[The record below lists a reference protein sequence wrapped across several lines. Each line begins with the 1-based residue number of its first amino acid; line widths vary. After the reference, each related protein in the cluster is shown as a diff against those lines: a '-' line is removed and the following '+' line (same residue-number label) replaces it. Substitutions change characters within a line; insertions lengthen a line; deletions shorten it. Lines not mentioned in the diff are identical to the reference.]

1 MISKFF
7 ENFNYLSLIVI
18 IIIFYV
24 TYYYYKYFNRINPL
38 PGPFPI
44 PFFGNLHQLFIFH
57 GGSLKEFYNSNYKKY
72 GDIFEV
78 YFDTRSITLNRSEHI
93 EKILSASTRNPYIMK
108 LSEDDSKGYYELGVM
123 GKGLLINQ
131 EFKSWRYNRHFF
143 TQAILSPKFVHEA
156 TYWTCKLFEELES
169 YWNKLYFKGDNKN
182 VLDFSLWSN
191 QFTNDMIFTL
201 LTGERSYSM
210 ASYFNELSDNEK
222 AERPSALIDETVK
235 FVQAIH
241 KYLMGILLFQIVSPF
256 LRHYFPY
263 FKNKSDDMIENLKYL
278 NQRFDSIIKR
288 RRQEIE
294 NTPLDKPLS
303 NDMLTSVIIANTPRD
318 VNYDKNVNEKDMR
331 PMTDIEI
338 RGIIFDGIVAGTDTT
353 ANTISYIIYYL
364 AHNPDVKKKM
374 LDEIDRIFQGDK
386 TRPITEND
394 LNNLKYCEA
403 IAKEVSRIFSVV
415 NSLPRCL
422 ERPEEIAGY
431 QWPAN
436 THVRINIDAI
446 HHNSEY
452 WEEPEKFNPDRWL
465 DEGFEPKKN
474 SFIAF
479 GKGLRIC
486 PGRKLAIIELV
497 CLMALLYRKYE
508 IDLVNKDAPLKTLS
522 FSITA
527 CTELL
532 VEIRLRN

>member
-57 GGSLKEFYNSNYKKY
+57 GGSLKEFYNFNYKKY

-78 YFDTRSITLNRSEHI
+78 YFDTRSITLNSSEHI

-235 FVQAIH
+235 FVQAIR
-241 KYLMGILLFQIVSPF
+241 KYLM
-256 LRHYFPY
+256 
-263 FKNKSDDMIENLKYL
+263 
-278 NQRFDSIIKR
+278 
-288 RRQEIE
+288 
-294 NTPLDKPLS
+294 
-303 NDMLTSVIIANTPRD
+303 
-318 VNYDKNVNEKDMR
+318 
-331 PMTDIEI
+331 
-338 RGIIFDGIVAGTDTT
+338 VAGTDTT

-374 LDEIDRIFQGDK
+374 LNEIDRIFQGDK
-386 TRPITEND
+386 TRPITENN

-497 CLMALLYRKYE
+497 CLMSLLYRKYE